1 MREDQIVVD
10 RIALEDQEGQTMVEF
25 AFVLSLITIAIV
37 TLVSL
42 LSDAVVDMFEL
53 AVDSFG

>member
-1 MREDQIVVD
+1 
-10 RIALEDQEGQTMVEF
+10 MVEF